1 VYNQNYKEMRN
12 IYKIDYDIY
21 ITSNEEIKDGDWL
34 IVNDEDVMQM
44 KSSYDNDMSG
54 EDIWVGDS
62 LNGYAT
68 YKNNCKKII
77 LTTDDQ
83 LIQNGVQA
91 IDDEFLEWFVKNPS
105 CEWVEVGYGWIRLD
119 ETDNEGYWVSIPD
132 KQFEMQQEE
141 PKQLTVEETLLLMRN
156 ALMTFVP
163 NNMKLYTEEQ
173 IRDALDNEDFAYIA
187 DIVIAQMQP
196 IEIKEEPNQELELQ
210 DFESSSILNVLN
222 MGNVEYLGNG
232 DIIYNPNLFF
242 IKRGDK
248 WFIKNEE
255 PKQDFTKGEKVYLK
269 EDNNVSQVVDEAA
282 EKYAESKSS
291 NFRNTHIRDFKAGA
305 KSDAAKEYW
314 YKKFWEDYNSQF
326 KKQNNEQ

>member
-1 VYNQNYKEMRN
+1 
-12 IYKIDYDIY
+12 
-21 ITSNEEIKDGDWL
+21 
-34 IVNDEDVMQM
+34 M
-44 KSSYDNDMSG
+44 K
-54 EDIWVGDS
+54 
-62 LNGYAT
+62 
-68 YKNNCKKII
+68 
-77 LTTDDQ
+77 
-83 LIQNGVQA
+83 
-91 IDDEFLEWFVKNPS
+91 
-105 CEWVEVGYGWIRLD
+105 
-119 ETDNEGYWVSIPD
+119 
-132 KQFEMQQEE
+132 EE

-255 PKQDFTKGEKVYLK
+255 PKQDLRKYPLTPDECFKQETLE
-269 EDNNVSQVVDEAA
+269 EAA

-326 KKQNNEQ
+326 KKQNNE

>member
-1 VYNQNYKEMRN
+1 
-12 IYKIDYDIY
+12 
-21 ITSNEEIKDGDWL
+21 
-34 IVNDEDVMQM
+34 M
-44 KSSYDNDMSG
+44 K
-54 EDIWVGDS
+54 
-62 LNGYAT
+62 
-68 YKNNCKKII
+68 
-77 LTTDDQ
+77 
-83 LIQNGVQA
+83 
-91 IDDEFLEWFVKNPS
+91 
-105 CEWVEVGYGWIRLD
+105 
-119 ETDNEGYWVSIPD
+119 
-132 KQFEMQQEE
+132 EE

-196 IEIKEEPNQELELQ
+196 IEIKEEPKQELELQ

-269 EDNNVSQVVDEAA
+269 EDNNVSQVVDDNTKDWRLWEREAKQRIHNYKPMNPHPTSFFIGF
-282 EKYAESKSS
+282 E
-291 NFRNTHIRDFKAGA
+291 AGA

-326 KKQNNEQ
+326 KNQIDEQ